1 MVDDTPLARRLVDA
15 IISDY
20 PDHKA
25 GTRPVHTVGIG
36 VKGYFIASPVACNY
50 TTASHFQGDHI
61 PVTVRFSNGTGSP
74 VERDSASDV
83 RGMATRFHLPDGS
96 DTDLIAMTLGEFFTR
111 STDEFLAMT
120 RSAIPQPVQAEG
132 WWQKLLDMLSFR
144 MPLADPPP
152 GDGKSGAPGL
162 MRYAERHKFAQKA
175 ILQAAAIGAPASY
188 ARASYHAVH
197 TFVVID
203 ANGVRRYVRFT
214 WQPVAGVLNIDPHA
228 PPDDQYLH
236 QEMRD
241 RLSKW
246 PARFI
251 LRMTIGDLGDAL
263 DDPTE
268 PWSTQRVKVVMGT
281 LYLTH
286 VAQDQQADCER
297 LGFNPCRLTPG
308 IEVSSDPILHARR
321 GAYQESQK
329 MRGAAVCPFHNEAS

>member
-1 MVDDTPLARRLVDA
+1 MVDDPSLARRLVDA

-25 GTRPVHTVGIG
+25 DTRPVHTIGVG
-36 VKGYFIASPVACNY
+36 VKGHFIASPIAGNY
-50 TTASHFQGDHI
+50 TTASHFQGDEI

-111 STDEFLAMT
+111 STDEFLELT
-120 RSAIPQPVQAEG
+120 RSAQPQPVQAEG
-132 WWQKLLDMLSFR
+132 WWRKMIDMLSFR
-144 MPLADPPP
+144 LPLAAQPT
-152 GDGKSGAPGL
+152 GDGGSGAAGL
-162 MRYAERHKFAQKA
+162 MHYAERHQFAQRG
-175 ILQAAAIGAPASY
+175 ILQAASIGAPVSY
-188 ARASYHAVH
+188 VRASYHAVH

-203 ANGVRRYVRFT
+203 KHGVRRYVRFT
-214 WQPVAGVLNIDPHA
+214 WQPVAGVRNIDESRGNK
-228 PPDDQYLH
+228 YLH
-236 QEMRD
+236 QELRD
-241 RLSKW
+241 RLAKW

-251 LRMTIGDLGDAL
+251 LRMTIGDIGDAL

-268 PWSTQRVKVVMGT
+268 PWPTQRIKVVMGT

-286 VAQDQQADCER
+286 VAQDQQADCEK

-321 GAYQESQK
+321 GAYQESQN
-329 MRGAAVCPFHNEAS
+329 MRGATACPFHNEAS